1 VNPLG
6 ERAVV
11 GWPLLVAETL
21 IFGTAAFC
29 LLLAPTHESRDDV
42 VQAFES
48 PWRCLALLASVFSP
62 LTLLIS
68 AADMAGVS
76 LRAAISVLPQ
86 VVRETHLGRVWS
98 WSFPATVL
106 LLVVAW
112 LPMRSVIRTSLLC
125 VLAALLLLSGSLLS
139 HAIDKGALA
148 VSIYLIHQIAAAL
161 WLGAI
166 VGIWFGVVRGGLGP
180 DWVRQ
185 AAPRVSRAA
194 GWCVAVLLISG
205 VYSAYS
211 TLGPD
216 PSRLLDTA
224 YGRTLLVKIGAATP
238 VLLLGADN
246 RYRLMA
252 TLARESS
259 RNTLLRNVTIESAV
273 LILILGLADVLAN
286 TPPPHHR

>member
-1 VNPLG
+1 M
-6 ERAVV
+6 V

-21 IFGTAAFC
+21 IFGTTAFC
-29 LLLAPTHESRDDV
+29 LLLAPATDLRDKV
-42 VQAFES
+42 VHAFES
-48 PWRCLALLASVFSP
+48 SWRSLALLASVFSP
-62 LTLLIS
+62 LTLLVS
-68 AADMAGVS
+68 TADMAGVS

-86 VVRETHLGRVWS
+86 VVRETHLGHIWS

-106 LLVVAW
+106 LLVVSW
-112 LPMRSVIRTSLLC
+112 LPIRGVIRTSLLSL
-125 VLAALLLLSGSLLS
+125 LAALLLLSGSLLS

-148 VSIYLIHQIAAAL
+148 VSIYFIHQIAAAL

-166 VGIWFGVVRGGLGP
+166 VGIWFGVVRGGLGA

-185 AAPRVSRAA
+185 TAPRVSRAA
-194 GWCVAVLLISG
+194 GWCVAILLLSG

-211 TLGPD
+211 ILGPD

-252 TLARESS
+252 TIGRESS
-259 RNTLLRNVTIESAV
+259 RKTLLRNVSIESGV
-273 LILILGLADVLAN
+273 LILILGLADLLAN